1 VKVENKIGGV
11 IAALLT
17 PRRSDGSL
25 DEAALR
31 SNIEFVLASGI
42 SGICVNGATGEYV
55 AATLEERRRIVEIT
69 QQTMNGRGALVCGI
83 GAARLADTVRA
94 GRDATEAG
102 AGVLLLPPPHF
113 FPYAQDDLA
122 QFYHEAASQVDAPV
136 LIYNL
141 PGFTSPVETP
151 LALRLIETEPQIV
164 GIKDSGP
171 SLNTLE
177 ALTGKGPGEAR
188 RIVGNDALL
197 PGALRAGYCDGAISG
212 IAGVLPELTVSLY
225 NQHREG
231 KQEVADRWA
240 TMQDELIAQLVRLP
254 TPWGLKFIAQCRG
267 QADPG
272 YLLPLSPARQNQQ
285 REFRVWF
292 DQWWRRCEALAA

>member
-1 VKVENKIGGV
+1 MNMENKIGGV

-31 SNIEFVLASGI
+31 NNIEFVLAGGI
-42 SGICVNGATGEYV
+42 AGICVNGATGEYV

-69 QQTMNGRGALVCGI
+69 QQTMNGRGTLVCGI
-83 GAARLADTVRA
+83 GSARLADTVRA

-122 QFYHEAASQVDAPV
+122 QFYHEAVSRVDAPV

-151 LALRLIETEPQIV
+151 LALRLIETEPRII

-171 SLNTLE
+171 SLDTLE
-177 ALTGKGPGEAR
+177 ALTAKGPGEAR

-197 PGALRAGYCDGAISG
+197 PAALRAGYCDGAISG
-212 IAGVLPELTVSLY
+212 IAGVLPELTVSIY
-225 NQHREG
+225 NRYQEG
-231 KQEVADRWA
+231 NLQTADRWVA
-240 TMQDELIAQLVRLP
+240 LQDELIAQLVKLP

-267 QADPG
+267 QAAPG
-272 YLLPLSPARQNQQ
+272 YLLPLSPARRNQE
-285 REFRVWF
+285 REFETWF
-292 DQWWRRCEALAA
+292 AEWWRRCEALAA